1 MHLTE
6 QNDPKRVARTAAYRV
21 RKAAADAAP
30 GSARIA
36 SAYLL
41 DVVAG
46 LPGVRTIAG
55 YLPIRSEIDPL
66 PSMLALRGLGFDLAM
81 PVVLADAAPLGFRT
95 WSPRTPMAQGAYG
108 ILEPAEGVTVMPDA
122 LIVPMLGFDRCGHR
136 LGYGGGYYD
145 RTIAALRAR
154 APLATIGLAYA
165 AQELPR
171 VPDVRGHDMAL
182 DVIVTECGVVRP
194 C

>member
-1 MHLTE
+1 MTHQDDL
-6 QNDPKRVARTAAYRV
+6 KRAARTAAHRV
-21 RKAAADAAP
+21 RRAAADAAP

-41 DVVAG
+41 DVIAR
-46 LPGVRTIAG
+46 LEGVRTIAG

-66 PSMLALRGLGFDLAM
+66 PSMLALRGLGFTLAM
-81 PVVLADAAPLGFRT
+81 PVVITDAAPLAFRA
-95 WSPRTPMAQGAYG
+95 WSPMTPVARGAYG
-108 ILEPAEGVTVMPDA
+108 IYEPAEGPTVRPDA

-145 RTIAALRAR
+145 RTIAALRAHG
-154 APLATIGLAYA
+154 PLATIGLAYA
-165 AQELPR
+165 AQELPE
-171 VPDVRGHDMAL
+171 VPDVRTHDVAL
-182 DVIVTECGVVRP
+182 DVVVTEQGVVRP